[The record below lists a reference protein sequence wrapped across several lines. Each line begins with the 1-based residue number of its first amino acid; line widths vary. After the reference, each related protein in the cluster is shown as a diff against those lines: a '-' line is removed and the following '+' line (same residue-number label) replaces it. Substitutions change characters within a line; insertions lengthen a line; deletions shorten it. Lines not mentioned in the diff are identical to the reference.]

1 MMQSCESSDSCFSR
15 CFINQA
21 SASDPEGVSVWHS
34 ITRTLALCFTTCCET
49 EGERTP
55 QNTPVQPVH
64 VSRLHT
70 LLLLILQKHC
80 FHLPPSLQLAIQTLP
95 LHLLGFS
102 PNLLHPCCTSKAEET
117 RAEPPGNTQRHW
129 EAAVPTCCAEMML
142 LNAITLMVN
151 MKRAVCVCVS
161 QSFHLLSSNTL
172 PIRPGQTEKITNN
185 NIPDH

>member
-70 LLLLILQKHC
+70 LLLLIL
-80 FHLPPSLQLAIQTLP
+80 
-95 LHLLGFS
+95 FS
-102 PNLLHPCCTSKAEET
+102 SSPIFTACHSNASSP
-117 RAEPPGNTQRHW
+117 PPGILSKPPASMLHIKSRGNKSRTTRKHP
-129 EAAVPTCCAEMML
+129 ETLGGCCAYML
-142 LNAITLMVN
+142 CRNDAF
-151 MKRAVCVCVS
+151 KC
-161 QSFHLLSSNTL
+161 
-172 PIRPGQTEKITNN
+172 N
-185 NIPDH
+185 NING